1 MFGKS
6 HIDYDTDRGLGETYF
21 GTETGCLGRVIL
33 ITTLTEGW
41 ERHSL
46 GQRQGMFGKSHI
58 DYDTDRGLGET

>member
-46 GQRQGMFGKSHI
+46 GQRQDVWEES
-58 DYDTDRGLGET
+58 Y